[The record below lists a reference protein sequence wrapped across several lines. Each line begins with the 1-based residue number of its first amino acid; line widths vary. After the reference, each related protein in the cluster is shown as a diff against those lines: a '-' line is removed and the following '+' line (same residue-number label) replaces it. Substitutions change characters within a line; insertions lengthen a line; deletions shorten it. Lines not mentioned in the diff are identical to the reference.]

1 MRRGR
6 FLKKSIQ
13 IFTDKYNAYSGKHNF
28 LCNTGY
34 SEKGRHTITLT
45 FENMGVYS
53 FDSLKIY
60 CQPMTEI
67 DSQTSKLG
75 EEVLTDVKIGNNE
88 INGKISLS
96 DTKAL
101 VLSIP
106 YSEGWTAYVDGEE
119 TELKEANTMYVALE
133 LPKGD
138 HEIHLVYCTP
148 YLRTGLCLT
157 CIGVLCYIVLVLINR
172 KKKRF

>member
-1 MRRGR
+1 
-6 FLKKSIQ
+6 
-13 IFTDKYNAYSGKHNF
+13 
-28 LCNTGY
+28 
-34 SEKGRHTITLT
+34 
-45 FENMGVYS
+45 
-53 FDSLKIY
+53 
-60 CQPMTEI
+60 MTEI

-106 YSEGWTAYVDGEE
+106 YSEGWTAYVDGED
-119 TELKEANTMYVALE
+119 TELKEANTMYMALE